1 LTLVWMAKGN
11 KMKNLERF
19 GPFSLERSPLR
30 LRRDFEIISLTTRQL
45 ETLELIV
52 SARGRIVP
60 KEKFFE
66 VVWKDAIVEDG
77 NLTQTIFL
85 LRKALGRLPD
95 GGEFIET
102 VSRQGYRLAPTALVP
117 NSVGYTSSEATNTE
131 ATSIEADQLS
141 KPAVNEG
148 REDVRSPF
156 ATILKQVRPGAYSDV
171 KVLLTRERLLL
182 TLIIGLLVCLGLA
195 GWNLGHVSIPHPT
208 ILRSV
213 GVTNDGMQKSI
224 HLPLLLNGDYLYVN
238 ETIDN
243 LNYLALYN
251 TDGERIMRIPSPVTG
266 GRGLS
271 IVHEPYRLL
280 FGVPWDSASPFTVLS
295 ASGGASHLDGLSGR
309 TIAVSPD
316 ENTLAVIKGRQ
327 LLLADQAGGNVRTLA
342 TLPNVAYWPEWS
354 PDGKHIR
361 LTTWAGDY
369 RQSLLDINVADGSLT
384 PLLAGSPHEHTVCCG
399 SWSSDGKY
407 FVYVVDEGYRSSL
420 WIRDERRN
428 IKFLLKE
435 TEQELVSGPVDF
447 WNAPIISHDNKRLY
461 AIGHEARGE
470 LIRLPRGEGS
480 YVQPLP
486 EDLSADTVT
495 FSRDGHWIAYTLFPG
510 GSLWRSRPDGSEKLQ
525 LSRPGRMTRA
535 PQWSPDSANLVYQCA
550 IPGEAWQICE
560 VSVDGLSVSN
570 LTNAAQVSGVATFSA
585 KGDKV
590 AYGQDVDRGF
600 QLQGDIFITI
610 RDIKS
615 GQQEKLSGSEGLYN
629 ARWSP
634 DGRYIAATA
643 SGTQALM
650 LLDFQTGHWSKLTD
664 QSVNDLIW
672 SPDSKTVFFDTRQG
686 ADNGIF
692 AAYPSTGKVEKY
704 CDAKK
709 LRRTGFPP
717 WRLSVTP
724 DGVPVVLQQAG
735 MSEVYRFDID
745 LP

>member
-1 LTLVWMAKGN
+1 MNAI
-11 KMKNLERF
+11 ERF
-19 GPFSLERSPLR
+19 GPFLLERSPLR
-30 LRRDFEIISLTTRQL
+30 LRRDFTIISLTTRQL
-45 ETLELIV
+45 EALELIV
-52 SARGRIVP
+52 SAHGRIVP

-102 VSRQGYRLAPTALVP
+102 VSRHGYRLASTALVP
-117 NSVGYTSSEATNTE
+117 NSVGYTRSEATNTE
-131 ATSIEADQLS
+131 ADRPLT
-141 KPAVNEG
+141 PAVKEG
-148 REDVRSPF
+148 IEDVRSPF
-156 ATILKQVRPGAYSDV
+156 ASVLNQKGIGGYAEV

-182 TLIIGLLVCLGLA
+182 VLIFGLLVCLVLA
-195 GWNLGHVSIPHPT
+195 GWSLGQVSIPHPKL
-208 ILRSV
+208 LRSV
-213 GVTNDGMQKSI
+213 GVTSDGMQKSM

-251 TDGERIMRIPSPVTG
+251 TDGGLITRIPAPMTG

-271 IVHEPYRLL
+271 LLHEPYRLL
-280 FGVPWDSASPFTVLS
+280 FGAPWDSASPFTELS
-295 ASGGASHLDGLSGR
+295 ASGEASHLDGLSGR

-316 ENTLAVIKGRQ
+316 EKTLAAIKGRQ
-327 LLLADQAGGNVRTLA
+327 LLLADQSGGNVRTLA
-342 TLPNVAYWPEWS
+342 TLPNVSYWPEWS

-369 RQSLLDINVADGSLT
+369 RQSLWDINVADGSLT
-384 PLLAGSPHEHTVCCG
+384 PLLVGSPHEHTVCCG

-428 IKFLLKE
+428 IKLMLKE

-447 WNAPIISHDNKRLY
+447 WNAPIISHDNKHLY

-470 LIRLPRGEGS
+470 LIRLQRGEDS
-480 YVQPLP
+480 YAGPFP

-495 FSRDGHWIAYTLFPG
+495 FSRNGHWIAYTLFPG

-525 LSRPGRMTRA
+525 LSRPGRMTRS

-550 IPGEAWQICE
+550 IPGETWKICE
-560 VSVDGLSVSN
+560 ASVDGLSGSN
-570 LTNAAQVSGVATFSA
+570 LTNAAQASGVATFSPN
-585 KGDKV
+585 GDKV
-590 AYGQDVDRGF
+590 AYGQDVERGL
-600 QLQGDIFITI
+600 QLQGDSFITI

-615 GQQEKLSGSEGLYN
+615 GQQEKLSGSEGLFN

-643 SGTQALM
+643 AGTQALM
-650 LLDFQTGHWSKLTD
+650 LFDFQTGHWSKLTD
-664 QSVNDLIW
+664 QPVNDLIW
-672 SPDSKTVFFDTRQG
+672 SPDSSTVFFDTRQG

-692 AAYPSTGKVEKY
+692 AAYPSTAKVEKY
-704 CDAKK
+704 FDAKR

-724 DGVPVVLQQAG
+724 DGTPVVLQQAG
-735 MSEVYRFDID
+735 TSEVYRFDID